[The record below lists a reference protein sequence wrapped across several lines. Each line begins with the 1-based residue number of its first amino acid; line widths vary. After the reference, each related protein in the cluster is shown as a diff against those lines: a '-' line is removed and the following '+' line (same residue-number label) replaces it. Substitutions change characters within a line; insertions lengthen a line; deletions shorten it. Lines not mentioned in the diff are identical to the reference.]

1 MTDQKEEK
9 KDLPQAPAQSER
21 SDQELAR
28 DVKLEKLAQQ
38 GIDLFPHKV
47 DVTHSVTEIVSHY
60 TSLGKE
66 DLEKQSIDVFVP
78 GRILSIR
85 RMGRATF
92 FHISDSRNK
101 LQVYLRADKIG
112 QETYERFSLFDIGDI
127 IAVKGVLF
135 KTRTEELTVLA
146 QSFVFLAKCRHPL
159 PEKFHGLQDV
169 ELRYRK
175 RYLDLI
181 MNPEIG
187 DIFRMRSA
195 LISDIRKYF
204 DERGYIEVET
214 PMMHAVPG
222 GAIARPFKTFH
233 NALGIDLYLR
243 IAPELYLKRLT
254 VGGLNKVYEIN
265 RSFRNEGISTE
276 HNPEFTMLEFYEAY
290 ADYHDMMN
298 MTEELISRLSS
309 VLKGTDEIPY
319 GEHTISFKKP
329 WKRMKFIEA
338 VSYYSGL
345 APSKFDNKEEI
356 IEFASTF
363 VPEGTL
369 LTFGKALD
377 VIFDKCVKQ
386 NLIQPTFIT
395 HPPKEISPL
404 AKASRENPDEAERF
418 ELVIAGMELANAF
431 SELSDPEE
439 QRARFEQQ
447 AEEREKGDDESHRV
461 DMDYVHALEYG
472 LPPTGGEGIGID
484 RLVMLFANKKSI
496 REVILFPLLRPKEQK
511 KADNISIRDFYEL

>member
-9 KDLPQAPAQSER
+9 IDLREAHTQSER
-21 SDQELAR
+21 SEQELAR
-28 DVKLEKLAQQ
+28 DVKLEKLVKE
-38 GIDLFPHKV
+38 GIDIHPHKV
-47 DVTHSVTEIVSHY
+47 DVTHSVTEIVSQY
-60 TSLGKE
+60 TSIKKE
-66 DLEKQSIDVFVP
+66 DLEKQHTEVFVP

-92 FHISDSRNK
+92 FHVSDGRNK
-101 LQVYLRADKIG
+101 LQVYLRGDKVG
-112 QETYERFSLFDIGDI
+112 QESYERFSLFDIGDI
-127 IAVKGVLF
+127 IAIKGVLF

-146 QSFVFLAKCRHPL
+146 ESFVFLAKCRHPL

-187 DIFRMRSA
+187 DIFRLRST

-214 PMMHAVPG
+214 PMMQAVPG
-222 GAIARPFKTFH
+222 GALARPFKTFH

-254 VGGLNKVYEIN
+254 VGGMNKVYEIN
-265 RSFRNEGISTE
+265 RSFRNEGISSE

-290 ADYHDMMN
+290 TDYNDMMN
-298 MTEELISRLSS
+298 MTEELINRLSLA
-309 VLKGTDEIPY
+309 LKGTEEIPY
-319 GEHTISFKKP
+319 GEHTISFKRP
-329 WKRMKFIEA
+329 WKRMKFMEA
-338 VSYYSGL
+338 LSYYSGL
-345 APSKFDNKEEI
+345 APSRFENKEGI
-356 IEFASTF
+356 VEFASDF
-363 VPEGTL
+363 VSEGTS
-369 LTFGKALD
+369 LTYGKALD
-377 VIFDKCVKQ
+377 VIFDKFVKQ

-395 HPPKEISPL
+395 NPPKEISPL
-404 AKASRENPDEAERF
+404 AKASKENPDEAERF

-439 QRARFEQQ
+439 QRKRFEQQ
-447 AEEREKGDDESHRV
+447 AEERKKGDDESHRI
-461 DMDYVHALEYG
+461 DTDYIQALEYG
-472 LPPTGGEGIGID
+472 LPPAGGEGIGID
-484 RLVMLFANKKSI
+484 RLVMLFTDKKSI
-496 REVILFPLLRPKEQK
+496 REVILFPLLRPKK
-511 KADNISIRDFYEL
+511 